1 MKSARSRL
9 YPSRPDYWLLAV
21 TFALVVVGLIVLYS
35 AAMAQN
41 PGNPSR
47 LVLRQATWAAVG
59 IAVMAVLAR
68 VDYHRWTLYSLP
80 LLFFT
85 CVLLLLVLI
94 FGEVVFGSRRWV
106 VNGSVQPSE
115 LMKLA
120 LTIYV
125 AYWLSSKGD
134 EMKKATHGL
143 IPFTLMV
150 GFVTAVIMAQPD
162 FSTAM
167 LIAGVALLLFVIA
180 GVELWQV
187 GLLGLVVAGF
197 AALLIV
203 TAHYRVDRV
212 NDFQAAMRDP
222 LAAGYHIR
230 QTVIALGSGGLTG
243 RGLGNGVLKFGHL
256 PAANT
261 DSIFAVIGEE
271 LGFVGCV
278 TVVALFALFAWRGI
292 RIATQAEDAFG
303 SFLAA
308 GLVLLIVVQAALNIA
323 VVTATV
329 PYSGLPLPF
338 ISAGGSSLVMCL
350 ASIGIIFNIS
360 GHRVEA

>member
-1 MKSARSRL
+1 
-9 YPSRPDYWLLAV
+9 
-21 TFALVVVGLIVLYS
+21 
-35 AAMAQN
+35 
-41 PGNPSR
+41 
-47 LVLRQATWAAVG
+47 
-59 IAVMAVLAR
+59 
-68 VDYHRWTLYSLP
+68 
-80 LLFFT
+80 
-85 CVLLLLVLI
+85 
-94 FGEVVFGSRRWV
+94 
-106 VNGSVQPSE
+106 
-115 LMKLA
+115 
-120 LTIYV
+120 
-125 AYWLSSKGD
+125 
-134 EMKKATHGL
+134 
-143 IPFTLMV
+143 
-150 GFVTAVIMAQPD
+150 
-162 FSTAM
+162 
-167 LIAGVALLLFVIA
+167 
-180 GVELWQV
+180 
-187 GLLGLVVAGF
+187 
-197 AALLIV
+197 
-203 TAHYRVDRV
+203 
-212 NDFQAAMRDP
+212 MRDP

>member
-68 VDYHRWTLYSLP
+68 VDYHQWTLYSLP